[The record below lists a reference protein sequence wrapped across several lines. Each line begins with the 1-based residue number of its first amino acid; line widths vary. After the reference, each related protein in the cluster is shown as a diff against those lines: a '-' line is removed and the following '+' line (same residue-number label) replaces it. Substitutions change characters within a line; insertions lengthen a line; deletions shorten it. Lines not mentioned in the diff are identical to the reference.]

1 MLFSLGSLIFLNSR
15 ISASLSPDCVFNR
28 NRLQRSRC
36 VETPPMCRSES
47 SRRIFSSG
55 WRSELTDDV
64 ISSHRSPKSFCA
76 TSLSEYLLLF
86 ISSQRHLQSSK
97 WHQRGFTDSG
107 KSSAFCSDV
116 TPTCVQE
123 AAVPAAACRR
133 PRAVPG
139 GGAAAETSS
148 LQSEISQQRRRQ
160 LWGHRLLPGKKT
172 KNTPQNCWF
181 PLCPIGGTLNL
192 IQNEQNCK
200 FHDVH
205 PGFDRRAQDNR
216 YNSIFYIFV
225 VLFQ

>member
-1 MLFSLGSLIFLNSR
+1 
-15 ISASLSPDCVFNR
+15 
-28 NRLQRSRC
+28 
-36 VETPPMCRSES
+36 MCRSES

-97 WHQRGFTDSG
+97 WRQRGFTDSG

-172 KNTPQNCWF
+172 KNTTPQNCWF
-181 PLCPIGGTLNL
+181 PLCPIGGTLKL

-225 VLFQ
+225 VSISVKCLSASIGDITAPQVALQHPLF

>member
-55 WRSELTDDV
+55 WRSKLTDDV

-97 WHQRGFTDSG
+97 WRQRGFTDSG

-181 PLCPIGGTLNL
+181 PLCPIGGTLKL
-192 IQNEQNCK
+192 VQNEQNCK

-216 YNSIFYIFV
+216 YNSIFYIFM

>member
-55 WRSELTDDV
+55 WRSKLTDDV

-160 LWGHRLLPGKKT
+160 LWGHRLLPGKKNKKHTTELLIPALSNRGHSQARPEWT
-172 KNTPQNCWF
+172 K
-181 PLCPIGGTLNL
+181 L
-192 IQNEQNCK
+192 
-200 FHDVH
+200 
-205 PGFDRRAQDNR
+205 
-216 YNSIFYIFV
+216 
-225 VLFQ
+225 

>member
-1 MLFSLGSLIFLNSR
+1 MLFSLGSFFFFLNSR

-55 WRSELTDDV
+55 WRSKLTDDV

-97 WHQRGFTDSG
+97 WRQWGFTDSG

-160 LWGHRLLPGKKT
+160 LWGHRLLPGKKNKKHNTTELLIPTLSNRGHSQARPEWT
-172 KNTPQNCWF
+172 K
-181 PLCPIGGTLNL
+181 L
-192 IQNEQNCK
+192 
-200 FHDVH
+200 
-205 PGFDRRAQDNR
+205 
-216 YNSIFYIFV
+216 
-225 VLFQ
+225 

>member
-36 VETPPMCRSES
+36 VETPPMRRSES

-97 WHQRGFTDSG
+97 WRQWGFTDSG

-160 LWGHRLLPGKKT
+160 LWGHRLLPGKKNKKHNTTELLIPALSNRGHSQARPEWT
-172 KNTPQNCWF
+172 K
-181 PLCPIGGTLNL
+181 L
-192 IQNEQNCK
+192 
-200 FHDVH
+200 
-205 PGFDRRAQDNR
+205 
-216 YNSIFYIFV
+216 
-225 VLFQ
+225 

>member
-55 WRSELTDDV
+55 WRSKLTDDV

-181 PLCPIGGTLNL
+181 PLCPIGGTLKL
-192 IQNEQNCK
+192 VQNEQNCK

>member
-97 WHQRGFTDSG
+97 WRQRGFTDSG

-181 PLCPIGGTLNL
+181 PLCPIGGTLKL
-192 IQNEQNCK
+192 VQNEQNCK

>member
-1 MLFSLGSLIFLNSR
+1 
-15 ISASLSPDCVFNR
+15 
-28 NRLQRSRC
+28 
-36 VETPPMCRSES
+36 MCRSES

-55 WRSELTDDV
+55 WRSKLTDDV

-181 PLCPIGGTLNL
+181 PLCPIGGTLKL
-192 IQNEQNCK
+192 VQNEQNCK

>member
-1 MLFSLGSLIFLNSR
+1 MLFSLGSFFFFNSR

-97 WHQRGFTDSG
+97 WRQRGFTDSG

-181 PLCPIGGTLNL
+181 PLCPIGGTLKL
-192 IQNEQNCK
+192 VQNEQNCK